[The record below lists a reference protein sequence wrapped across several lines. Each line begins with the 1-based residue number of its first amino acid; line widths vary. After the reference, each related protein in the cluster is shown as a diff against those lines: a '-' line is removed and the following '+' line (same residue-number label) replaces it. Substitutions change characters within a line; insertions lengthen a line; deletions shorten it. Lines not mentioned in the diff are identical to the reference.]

1 MDLEDNYDYVTI
13 YQCADS
19 HDCADPYGGEM
30 VTQLTGSDL
39 EQGRDAWIVAQ
50 GAMRVH
56 FTSDSSVRRAG
67 FRAVWISS
75 LNSTDPEG
83 SGPGCALNEWP
94 YTHFDVGM
102 QSCELPRDWE
112 RLKADAYSGNLVTG
126 GLGQKI
132 ILDPYT
138 GAPQFDTWVCHYSHQ
153 CARRAG
159 SGDTPPTSAVTAREC
174 RESCFRAGYGH
185 EYCGTGTG
193 LLDEYLNGG
202 NALSCVAACMV
213 RVGGRLPL
221 DSAGSESE
229 ACENF
234 VSQIDAASTCE
245 FEMAGRL
252 YNVCGEAATCP
263 VPPTLESG
271 LYGCEIGAMP
281 SRDQIDPFCWVYNEK
296 CGKFEM
302 WGWASTIG
310 LD

>member
-1 MDLEDNYDYVTI
+1 
-13 YQCADS
+13 
-19 HDCADPYGGEM
+19 
-30 VTQLTGSDL
+30 
-39 EQGRDAWIVAQ
+39 
-50 GAMRVH
+50 
-56 FTSDSSVRRAG
+56 
-67 FRAVWISS
+67 
-75 LNSTDPEG
+75 
-83 SGPGCALNEWP
+83 
-94 YTHFDVGM
+94 
-102 QSCELPRDWE
+102 
-112 RLKADAYSGNLVTG
+112 
-126 GLGQKI
+126 
-132 ILDPYT
+132 
-138 GAPQFDTWVCHYSHQ
+138 
-153 CARRAG
+153 
-159 SGDTPPTSAVTAREC
+159 
-174 RESCFRAGYGH
+174 
-185 EYCGTGTG
+185 
-193 LLDEYLNGG
+193 
-202 NALSCVAACMV
+202 MV